1 MITNTPY
8 DLPIEYA
15 ASGRAIYQPHVM
27 QCYLPHE
34 IEPFYENPT
43 KPVSF
48 DPNEDL
54 ILYDWH
60 CNAVSVR
67 GRDPE
72 DEFVAWRRQYM
83 GWHTEDE
90 LRKDTKKRAESQ
102 RKFERLLAALDE
114 VKKKH
119 SSEKKQMRSA
129 KKKKKNQ
136 KNHATH
142 AKQAEGE
149 P

>member
-1 MITNTPY
+1 MLAITNTPF
-8 DLPIEYA
+8 DLPVNYA

-27 QCYLPHE
+27 ECYLPHE
-34 IEPFYENPT
+34 IEPFYEHSA

-48 DPNEDL
+48 GPNDDFDPNGDVR
-54 ILYDWH
+54 H
-60 CNAVSVR
+60 CNAPGVR

-90 LRKDTKKRAESQ
+90 LRKDAKKRAESQ
-102 RKFERLLAALDE
+102 RNFERLLAALDE

-119 SSEKKQMRSA
+119 SCEKKQMRSA
-129 KKKKKNQ
+129 K
-136 KNHATH
+136 
-142 AKQAEGE
+142 
-149 P
+149 